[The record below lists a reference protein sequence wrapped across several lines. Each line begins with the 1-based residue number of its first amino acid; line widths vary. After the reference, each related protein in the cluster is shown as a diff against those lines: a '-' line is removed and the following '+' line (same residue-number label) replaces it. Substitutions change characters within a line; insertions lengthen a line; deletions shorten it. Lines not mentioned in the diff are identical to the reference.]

1 MKTHGTLSYDDGKW
15 IIEAEPHI
23 LLRAKRVFGK
33 VSKNDHAR
41 VSIVDTIDTARDVE
55 WFLQRYPLEFE
66 TEAVKR
72 RLKRGA
78 DKHRERAELVDAIL
92 SRTSEPRDFDMAI
105 PARDYQKAAAELA
118 LASGGVLIA
127 DDMGLGKTVQA
138 IAMLTDART
147 RPALVVAPKSLQ
159 LQWQRQI
166 KKFAPGLTTHILKS
180 TTPYP
185 LGRGKNVAEGQA
197 ALPGVQT
204 YPDVIISTYAK
215 LAGWAGTLAKKDGIR
230 AVVFDEA
237 QELRSGE
244 TNQGKTIAKNKAAKH
259 IASRVDYRLGLSGTP
274 IYNMGSE
281 MFNVMECIRPGAL
294 GEINEFNRE
303 WCSGYSEKVQDPKA
317 FGAFLRSEG
326 LMLRRTR
333 ADVGREL
340 PPLSR
345 VFHDID
351 SDPEQIDNVEEA
363 ATELAKL
370 ILQEGPEAV
379 RGERM
384 KSSGELSYLLRQ
396 ATGLAKAGYV
406 AEFVRMIVDGGEP
419 VVLFGWHHGVYRV
432 WKERLAAFN
441 PVMVTG
447 QESGKQKDDALQAFV
462 RGDSKVIIISLRA
475 AAGLDGLQFASSTVV
490 HGELDWSPGVHEQ
503 CDTRIFRDGQGKPV
517 IAYYL
522 VSNDGSDPVVS
533 EALREKR
540 EQLEGIRDPDTEFF
554 EKLQTDDAAR
564 VRNLA
569 EAFLNRRARSKEVEP

>member
-1 MKTHGTLSYDDGKW
+1 M
-15 IIEAEPHI
+15 
-23 LLRAKRVFGK
+23 
-33 VSKNDHAR
+33 
-41 VSIVDTIDTARDVE
+41 DTIDTARDLE

-66 TEAVKR
+66 TDAVAR

-78 DKHRERAELVDAIL
+78 TKHRERAELVESIL
-92 SRTSEPRDFDMAI
+92 TRNCEPRDFDMAI

-118 LASGGVLIA
+118 LASGGLLIA

-185 LGRGKNVAEGQA
+185 LGNGKNVSDEQA
-197 ALPGVQT
+197 TLPMVQT

-215 LAGWAGTLAKKDGIR
+215 LAGWASALGKVCRSCT
-230 AVVFDEA
+230 FDEC

-244 TNQGKTIAKNKAAKH
+244 SRQGNPIAKNKAAKH
-259 IASRVDYRLGLSGTP
+259 LATKVDYRLGLSGTP

-281 MFNVMECIRPGAL
+281 MFNVMECLRPGAL
-294 GEINEFNRE
+294 GELAEFNRE
-303 WCSGYSEKVQDPKA
+303 WCQGWSEKVEDPKA
-317 FGAFLRSEG
+317 FGAFLRQEG

-345 VFHDID
+345 IFHDID
-351 SDPEQIDNVEEA
+351 SDPEEIDNIEEA
-363 ATELAKL
+363 ATALAKL
-370 ILQEGPEAV
+370 ILQDGPEAV

-396 ATGLAKAGYV
+396 ATGQAKAPYV
-406 AEFVRMIVDGGEP
+406 AEFVRMIVESGEP
-419 VVLFGWHHGVYRV
+419 VALFGWHHSVYRV
-432 WKERLAAFN
+432 WQERLAAFN
-441 PVMVTG
+441 PVLVTG
-447 QESGKQKDDALQAFV
+447 EQSGKQKDDALQAFV

-475 AAGLDGLQFASSTVV
+475 AAGLDGLQFATSTVV
-490 HGELDWSPGVHEQ
+490 HGELDWSPGVMEQ
-503 CDTRIFRDGQGKPV
+503 CDARVFRDGQAKPV

-522 VSNDGSDPVVS
+522 TSTDGSDPVVS
-533 EALREKR
+533 EALREKG
-540 EQLEGIRDPDTEFF
+540 EQLEGIRDPDAEFF
-554 EKLQTDDAAR
+554 EKLQTNDAER
-564 VRNLA
+564 VRSLA
-569 EAFLNRRARSKEVEP
+569 EAFLKRRARAKEVA